1 MADPRLIL
9 GRITTVNGTSPG
21 PSNGIT
27 YTIAVHDP
35 NVEGIYTL
43 NYQAPL
49 QRWPNDLDIVAL
61 PAGTIVI
68 GTAEANRVR
77 WHFWEMP
84 AFADCPS
91 SNLAARAMQ
100 LLTSSGGVLP
110 PTQGPTTG
118 EGGIGGGESAPF
130 PGQIGRAHV

>member
-21 PSNGIT
+21 PSSGIT

-35 NVEGIYTL
+35 NIEGIYTL
-43 NYQAPL
+43 DYQAPL

-61 PAGTIVI
+61 PKGTIVI

-100 LLTSSGGVLP
+100 LLTSGGGLLP
-110 PTQGPTTG
+110 PTQGPNIDTGTIGAADPGNVPGPDTG
-118 EGGIGGGESAPF
+118 E
-130 PGQIGRAHV
+130 Q